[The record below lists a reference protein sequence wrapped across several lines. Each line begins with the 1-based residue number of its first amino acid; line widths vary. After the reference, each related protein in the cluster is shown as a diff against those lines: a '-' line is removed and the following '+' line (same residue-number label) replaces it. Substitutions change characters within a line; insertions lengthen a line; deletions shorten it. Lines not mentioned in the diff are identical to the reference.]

1 MVARLRRYR
10 LPVLAWAAITAVLLA
25 VQVWSSR
32 LLRGG
37 SLLPYHGVRYYVDG
51 WSQFDGPRYE
61 EIARTGYA
69 YVAGRPSNIVW
80 FPLYPLAMRAIR
92 PVVGD
97 LALAGVVITWCGGLL
112 AVVAFWAWIRDR
124 GLAGRSAVVALALF
138 LVYPYGYYLYGV
150 VYADALLLGLTV
162 SAFVLV
168 HRSHPVL
175 GGLVGALATATRP
188 SGLAVV
194 PGLVLLGLEVD
205 GVLTVSRD
213 ASGLVAA
220 LRLPIRVQRE
230 RLRAR
235 SFGPL
240 LSLGGVV
247 AYGAYL
253 WVRWGNPL
261 LFAINERAYHPEDKP
276 LLKKAF
282 FYKVIHWGD
291 DPTYATTIVGQ
302 ALVCLIVIACIPA
315 VCRRFGFAYGAFC
328 AALVAIPTLST
339 GDFMG
344 TGRYLMAAFPVTAL
358 LGERLAR
365 RDDPIPAAVLGA
377 LGALMVF
384 MAWGFSRSWY
394 FT

>member
-10 LPVLAWAAITAVLLA
+10 LPVLAWAAITAGLLV

-37 SLLPYHGVRYYVDG
+37 SLLPYHGLRYYFDG

-61 EIARTGYA
+61 EIARSGYT
-69 YVAGRPSNIVW
+69 YLAGHPSNIVW
-80 FPLYPLAMRAIR
+80 FPLYPMAMRALR
-92 PVVGD
+92 PLVGD
-97 LALAGVVITWCGGLL
+97 LAVAGVVVTWCGGLL

-124 GLAGRSAVVALALF
+124 GLAGRSAAVALGLL

-150 VYADALLLGLTV
+150 VYADALFLGLTV

-168 HRSHPVL
+168 HRRHLVL
-175 GGLVGALATATRP
+175 GGIVGALATATRP

-194 PGLVLLGLEVD
+194 PGLVLLGLEAD
-205 GVLTVSRD
+205 GVLTVPRD
-213 ASGLVAA
+213 PRGLVAA
-220 LRLPIRVQRE
+220 LRLPIDVHRE
-230 RLRAR
+230 RLRAAT
-235 SFGPL
+235 FAPL
-240 LSLGGVV
+240 LSVAGVG

-253 WVRWGNPL
+253 WVRWGHPL
-261 LFAINERAYHPEDKP
+261 LFAINERTYHPEDKP

-282 FYKVIHWGD
+282 FYKVIHWSN
-291 DPTYATTIVGQ
+291 DPTYAVTIVGQ
-302 ALVCLIVIACIPA
+302 AIVCLVVVLCIPA

-328 AALVAIPTLST
+328 AALVAVPTLST

-344 TGRYLMAAFPVTAL
+344 TGRYLMAAFPVIAL
-358 LGERLAR
+358 LGERLSE
-365 RDDPIPAAVLGA
+365 RDGPVPAAVLGA
-377 LGALMVF
+377 LGGLMVF